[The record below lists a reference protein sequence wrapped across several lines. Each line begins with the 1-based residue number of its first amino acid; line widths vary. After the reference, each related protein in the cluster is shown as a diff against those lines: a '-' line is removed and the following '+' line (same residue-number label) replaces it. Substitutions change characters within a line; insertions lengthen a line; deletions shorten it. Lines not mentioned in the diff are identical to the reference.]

1 MMVAVLRPFA
11 RVHVRSPRLQPRFEE
26 SEMPVVRVTEIGEYL
41 RHHSC
46 ERRFKLEAHGRE
58 AARALPFAE
67 RLFNALDP
75 VLQEIGR
82 AREEAWERSLQEDG
96 FSDLTHHLDRE
107 PRTSATWDEFTAS
120 LANIALGE
128 QAYGREVSLRVELGG
143 WTVEGR
149 IDFIVVQWSDGVPHL
164 RLVECKAS
172 RRDRAYH
179 RVQVALYREMVRTLL
194 VQRPVA
200 VAGRPLTS
208 DNVHAVVARID
219 ESTNEPQSIL
229 ALDALELDI
238 ETDDLRR
245 LLDEAGPLIRINAT
259 DLDGL
264 TYQLESKCDGCVFSV
279 HCFPESARQRK
290 LQLVGIDASSIR
302 ALRNAGVVTIDELAT
317 LDLAGDAA
325 QRVRHDPSFVGGL
338 ERLQVEARARAMTLP
353 GGGAVEDAHEVM
365 PLPHAGDG
373 QLPEHAMDQRRLV
386 RVYLT
391 VSYDYSENRIGA
403 ISAHVTQSEF
413 QLHTTWLQED
423 GGRRAPDPTVRER
436 RPTGQRDA
444 ENRVLYEDRELQSRD
459 VIKFKTSEWSGDYNQ
474 DTAAERELVQ
484 QFLHELIDTLALVAE
499 NPTAPIHFY
508 VWSRSEMTQLVEACS
523 RAGSRLLGALRELLG
538 CRDSLEQLI
547 YSTLQEEV
555 DRRYGLGWTS
565 RGLSVATSLTWFG
578 RRYHWRRR
586 FGGETVDLDHEFTQD
601 IFDFKTTLE
610 VRPDGSWANRDGEG
624 EKHRFEI
631 RSRFHDSLTAPYWR
645 ALWDTLPDPE
655 TPGFSPATAN
665 ALRRYARSARPN
677 YFREYLRARA
687 HALRWV
693 EEGVRFKNAEI
704 LKPNLDIAQLRR
716 FDLDVHNAAQAG
728 IDFLRLDQH
737 VKTTKWI
744 SDHLIPVA
752 DRVSG
757 GRTLALRDVTSDG
770 QVLTATIVTEGYG
783 VGLADLEARCSL
795 SDGAFARLSP
805 HTAGDPNRGQTFG
818 QLVRGGKTCKIQSV
832 NWQNGR
838 VVLAPI
844 FSNPGRYVLQSG
856 NAGPA
861 GPVFDFATLDE
872 SVSDF
877 VAGRVDTRLQGGQA
891 AYVYDWFDPESPQ
904 VPPQVPIDPN
914 RLAVIRGMLETL
926 AVGQRHLNEAQ
937 TDAIIDGLSTRVQL
951 LQGPPGT
958 GKTLTAS
965 ASVLTRILARR
976 QVGDIVLV
984 AAHTHTA
991 VNTLLLR
998 IDDLCTE
1005 FARHTAAR
1013 QLPLPT
1019 VRLAKVH
1026 TSEIDP
1032 DAQPGGT
1039 ILDFVSR
1046 PSITRV
1052 NRMRQDAVLVIGG
1065 TTSAILKLA
1074 AELSERN
1081 PFVNLPGGFQ
1091 VPTLIVDEA
1100 SMMVFPHFLSLA
1112 SLATADGEIMLAGDH
1127 RQLSPIIAH
1136 DWEREDRPPAVL
1148 YQPFASA
1155 YEAVQRI
1162 KGLPGVDDAR
1172 VLRSALRFTFRLPP
1186 EVLELIARLYRQDD
1200 IELIGRAIPEAEVA
1214 QPGANPWEAAWRGA
1228 TGLFLVVH
1236 SERESRQANTVEVS
1250 IIEQLLHA
1258 SAVNGHQPPG
1268 SIAVVTPHRAQRTL
1282 LRSRLAA
1289 FYGNNLPVDV
1299 IDTVE
1304 RLQGDERPTV
1314 IVSATASD
1322 ASAIGRNVEFILNLN
1337 RANVAFSR
1345 TEERLIVVCSETLLD
1360 HMPVEVEHY
1369 DSALLWKSLRQVCV
1383 QEVAV
1388 AGMDG
1393 HSVRILT
1400 PSAQAVRELA
1410 D

>member
-1 MMVAVLRPFA
+1 
-11 RVHVRSPRLQPRFEE
+11 
-26 SEMPVVRVTEIGEYL
+26 MPDVRVTEIGEYL

-46 ERRFKLEAHGRE
+46 ERRFKLEANGRQ

-82 AREEAWERSLQEDG
+82 MREDAWEQSIKDDG
-96 FSDLTHHLDRE
+96 FTDLTRHLERE
-107 PRTSATWDEFTAS
+107 PRNPASWDEFTAA
-120 LANIALGE
+120 LANVEVGE
-128 QAYGREVSLRVELGG
+128 RAYGREVRVRADLGA

-149 IDFIVVQWSDGVPHL
+149 IDFVIVEWVDGTPYL

-179 RVQVALYREMVRTLL
+179 RVQVALYREMVRRLL
-194 VQRPVA
+194 ADGVIAIGGQPVLPA
-200 VAGRPLTS
+200 
-208 DNVHAVVARID
+208 NVRAVVARID

-229 ALDALELDI
+229 DLEPLDLDV

-245 LLDEAGPLIRINAT
+245 LLADEGPLMRIRETELEA
-259 DLDGL
+259 LS
-264 TYQLESKCDGCVFSV
+264 YQLEPKCDGCVFSV

-290 LQLVGIDASSIR
+290 LQLIGLDPSSVR
-302 ALRNAGVVTIDELAT
+302 ALRTAGVNSIDDLAN
-317 LDLAGDAA
+317 LDLAGEAA
-325 QRVRHDPSFVGGL
+325 QQVRHDPSFVGSL
-338 ERLQVEARARAMTLP
+338 ERLLVEARARSMTLP
-353 GGGAVEDAHEVM
+353 GGGAVEEAHEVM
-365 PLPHAGDG
+365 ALPYSGDG
-373 QLPEHAMDQRRLV
+373 QLPQHVMDQRRLV
-386 RVYLT
+386 RVYLS
-391 VSYDYSENRIGA
+391 VSYDYAENRIGA
-403 ISAHVTQSEF
+403 IAAHVTQSEF
-413 QLHTTWLQED
+413 QLHTAFVQDENGQW
-423 GGRRAPDPTVRER
+423 APDPVVRER
-436 RPTGQRDA
+436 RATGQRD
-444 ENRVLYEDRELQSRD
+444 ENDRMLYEERELQSRD
-459 VIKFKTSEWSGDYNQ
+459 VIRFKTSEWSGDYNQ

-484 QFLHELIDTLALVAE
+484 QFLHELIDTIAHVAE
-499 NPTAPIHFY
+499 SPTAPIHFY

-547 YSTLQEEV
+547 YSSLQEEI
-555 DRRYGLGWTS
+555 DRRYGLGWTG

-586 FGGETVDLDHEFTQD
+586 IAGQLINLDWEFTQD
-601 IFDFKTTLE
+601 IFDFKSTLE
-610 VRPDGSWANRDGEG
+610 LRQDGTWAEEEGEG
-624 EKHRFEI
+624 RKHRFEI

-645 ALWDTLPDPE
+645 AFWDTLPDPE
-655 TPGFSPATAN
+655 TPGFSPATVN
-665 ALRRYARSARPN
+665 ALRRYARSASPG
-677 YFREYLRARA
+677 FFSEYLRARA
-687 HALRWV
+687 HALRWM

-716 FDLDVHNAAQAG
+716 FELDVHNAAQAG

-744 SDHLIPVA
+744 GDHLLPVA

-770 QVLTATIVTEGYG
+770 QLITATIVTQGYG
-783 VGLADLEARCSL
+783 VGLGTLESRCSL
-795 SDGAFARLSP
+795 AEGGFARLAP
-805 HTAGDPNRGQTFG
+805 HTAGDPNRGQTIG
-818 QLVRGGKTCKIQSV
+818 QLVRGGRTCKVRSI

-838 VVLAPI
+838 VVLEPI
-844 FSNPGRYVLQSG
+844 FSHPGRYVLQSG
-856 NAGPA
+856 PAGAA
-861 GPVFDFATLDE
+861 GPVFDFATIDE
-872 SVSDF
+872 SISDF
-877 VAGRVDTRLQGGQA
+877 VAGRVDMRLQSGRA
-891 AYVYDWFDPESPQ
+891 AYVYQWFDPERPQ
-904 VPPQVPIDPN
+904 LPAQQPIAAD
-914 RLAVIRGMLETL
+914 RLAQLRQMLEALPVGNQRRLTVDQVD
-926 AVGQRHLNEAQ
+926 AVLV
-937 TDAIIDGLSTRVQL
+937 GLGTRVQL

-958 GKTLTAS
+958 GKTSTTSAS
-965 ASVLTRILARR
+965 ALTRILTRR
-976 QVGDIVLV
+976 QIGDIVVV

-998 IDDLCTE
+998 IDDLLPE
-1005 FARHTAAR
+1005 FARHCSAR
-1013 QLPLPT
+1013 NLNMPT

-1026 TSEIDP
+1026 TSEVEP

-1039 ILDFVSR
+1039 IVDFSAKR
-1046 PSITRV
+1046 SFTRV

-1074 AELSERN
+1074 AELSQRN
-1081 PFVNLPGGFQ
+1081 PFSQLPDGFQ
-1091 VPTLIVDEA
+1091 VPTLIVDES

-1112 SLATADGEIMLAGDH
+1112 SLVTVDGEIMLAGDH

-1162 KGLPGVDDAR
+1162 KGLPGIDDAR
-1172 VLRSALRFTFRLPP
+1172 IKRSALRYTFRLPP
-1186 EVLELIARLYRQDD
+1186 EVLELIARLYRKDE
-1200 IELIGRAIPEAEVA
+1200 IELRGRDV
-1214 QPGANPWEAAWRGA
+1214 PGAGEVQLGQNPWEVAWTGA

-1236 SERESRQANTVEVS
+1236 SERESRQANPVEVS

-1258 SAVNGHQPPG
+1258 SGAHGAQPAG
-1268 SIAVVTPHRAQRTL
+1268 SVAVVTPHRAQRSL
-1282 LRSRLAA
+1282 LRNRLGQ
-1289 FYGNNLPVDV
+1289 FYGDGRAIDV

-1304 RLQGDERPTV
+1304 RLQGNERPTV

-1322 ASAIGRNVEFILNLN
+1322 SSAIGRNVEFILNLN

-1345 TEERLIVVCSETLLD
+1345 TEERLVVVCSETLLD

-1369 DSALLWKSLRQVCV
+1369 DSAFLWKSLRGLCTR
-1383 QEVAV
+1383 EVAV

-1393 HSVRILT
+1393 HRVRILT
-1400 PSAQAVRELA
+1400 PSAEALREA
-1410 D
+1410 AEGDQPAPPPVVGPHANQ

>member
-1 MMVAVLRPFA
+1 
-11 RVHVRSPRLQPRFEE
+11 
-26 SEMPVVRVTEIGEYL
+26 MPVVRVTEIGEYL

-46 ERRFKLEAHGRE
+46 ERRFKLEADGRE

-82 AREEAWERSLQEDG
+82 MREDAWEQSLKDDG
-96 FSDLTHHLDRE
+96 FSDLTRHLERE
-107 PRTSATWDEFTAS
+107 PRTSANWEEFTAS
-120 LANIALGE
+120 LVNVAAG
-128 QAYGREVSLRVELGG
+128 QSAYGREVSLRVEIGG
-143 WTVEGR
+143 WVVEGR
-149 IDFIVVQWSDGVPHL
+149 IDFIIVQWTDGVPYL
-164 RLVECKAS
+164 RMVECKAS

-179 RVQVALYREMVRTLL
+179 RVQVALYREMVRRLL
-194 VQRPVA
+194 VERPVSI
-200 VAGRPLTS
+200 AGHEVRP

-219 ESTNEPQSIL
+219 ESTNEAQSIL
-229 ALDALELDI
+229 GLEPLDLDI

-245 LLDEAGPLIRINAT
+245 LLDERGLLMRIRT
-259 DLDGL
+259 SELDAL
-264 TYQLESKCDGCVFSV
+264 SYQLESKCDGCVFSV

-290 LQLVGIDASSIR
+290 LQLIGIDPSSVR
-302 ALRNAGVVTIDELAT
+302 ALRNAGVTTIDDLAT

-325 QRVRHDPSFVGGL
+325 QRVRHNPSFVGSL
-338 ERLQVEARARAMTLP
+338 ERLRVEARARSMTLP
-353 GGGAVEDAHEVM
+353 GGGAVDDAHEVTS
-365 PLPHAGDG
+365 LPFAGDG

-386 RVYLT
+386 RVYLS

-403 ISAHVTQSEF
+403 IAAHVTQSEF
-413 QLHTTWLQED
+413 QLHTAWQQDENQRWT
-423 GGRRAPDPTVRER
+423 PDPTVRER
-436 RPTGQRDA
+436 RATGQRDA
-444 ENRVLYEDRELQSRD
+444 ENRPLYDERELQSRD
-459 VIKFKTSEWSGDYNQ
+459 VITFKTSEWSGDYNQ

-484 QFLHELIDTLALVAE
+484 QFLHELIDTIALVAE
-499 NPTAPIHFY
+499 SPTAPIHFY

-538 CRDSLEQLI
+538 CRESLEQLI

-555 DRRYGLGWTS
+555 DRRYGLGWTG

-586 FGGETVDLDHEFTQD
+586 FGGKTIDLDREFTQD

-610 VRPDGSWANRDGEG
+610 VRADGTWAEREG
-624 EKHRFEI
+624 QGDKHRFEI

-645 ALWDTLPDPE
+645 AFWDTLPDPE
-655 TPGFSPATAN
+655 TPGFSHATAN
-665 ALRRYARSARPN
+665 ALRRYARSAEPN
-677 YFREYLRARA
+677 FFREYLRARA
-687 HALRWV
+687 HALRWI

-716 FDLDVHNAAQAG
+716 FELNVHNAAQAG

-744 SDHLIPVA
+744 GDHLIPVA

-770 QVLTATIVTEGYG
+770 QLLTATIATEGYG
-783 VGLADLEARCSL
+783 VELAALEARCSL
-795 SDGAFARLSP
+795 GGGGFARLVP
-805 HTAGDPNRGQTFG
+805 HTAGYPNRGQTFG

-838 VVLAPI
+838 VVLEPI
-844 FSNPGRYVLQSG
+844 FSHPGRYVLQSG
-856 NAGPA
+856 TAGPA

-872 SVSDF
+872 SISDF
-877 VAGRVDTRLQGGQA
+877 VAGKVDSRLQSGRA
-891 AYVYDWFDPESPQ
+891 AYVYQWFDPERPQ
-904 VPPQVPIDPN
+904 VPPQVPLEPQRNAD
-914 RLAVIRGMLETL
+914 IRRMVETL
-926 AVGQRHLNEAQ
+926 PIGNQRRLTVDQVDAV
-937 TDAIIDGLSTRVQL
+937 IDGLSTRVQL

-958 GKTLTAS
+958 GKTSTTS

-976 QVGDIVLV
+976 HVGDIVLV

-998 IDDLCTE
+998 IDDLLPE
-1005 FARHTAAR
+1005 FARHAGA
-1013 QLPLPT
+1013 QNLALPT

-1026 TSEIDP
+1026 TSVIDP

-1039 ILDFVSR
+1039 IVDFVAK
-1046 PSITRV
+1046 PSIQRV

-1074 AELSERN
+1074 AELGERN
-1081 PFVNLPGGFQ
+1081 PFVNIPDRFQ

-1112 SLATADGEIMLAGDH
+1112 SLVTVDGEIMLAGDH

-1162 KGLPGVDDAR
+1162 KGIPGIDDSSVR
-1172 VLRSALRFTFRLPP
+1172 RSSLRYTFRLPP

-1200 IELIGRAIPEAEVA
+1200 IELEGRAVA
-1214 QPGANPWEAAWRGA
+1214 GAGLVHAGANPWELSWTGA

-1236 SERESRQANTVEVS
+1236 AERESRQANAVEAS

-1258 SAVNGHQPPG
+1258 SGANGQQPPG
-1268 SIAVVTPHRAQRTL
+1268 SIAVVTPHRAQRSL
-1282 LRSRLAA
+1282 LRSRLAS
-1289 FYGNNLPVDV
+1289 FYGDALPVDV

-1345 TEERLIVVCSETLLD
+1345 TQQRLIVVCSETLLD

-1369 DSALLWKSLRQVCV
+1369 DSALLWKSLRALCV
-1383 QEVAV
+1383 REVAV

-1393 HSVRILT
+1393 HAVRILT
-1400 PSAQAVRELA
+1400 PSAQAIRAIAEEENAPRPPVIA
-1410 D
+1410 PDANA

>member
-1 MMVAVLRPFA
+1 V
-11 RVHVRSPRLQPRFEE
+11 
-26 SEMPVVRVTEIGEYL
+26 
-41 RHHSC
+41 
-46 ERRFKLEAHGRE
+46 
-58 AARALPFAE
+58 
-67 RLFNALDP
+67 
-75 VLQEIGR
+75 
-82 AREEAWERSLQEDG
+82 
-96 FSDLTHHLDRE
+96 
-107 PRTSATWDEFTAS
+107 
-120 LANIALGE
+120 
-128 QAYGREVSLRVELGG
+128 
-143 WTVEGR
+143 
-149 IDFIVVQWSDGVPHL
+149 
-164 RLVECKAS
+164 
-172 RRDRAYH
+172 
-179 RVQVALYREMVRTLL
+179 
-194 VQRPVA
+194 
-200 VAGRPLTS
+200 
-208 DNVHAVVARID
+208 
-219 ESTNEPQSIL
+219 
-229 ALDALELDI
+229 
-238 ETDDLRR
+238 ETDDLLR
-245 LLDEAGPLIRINAT
+245 LLDERGPLMRIREAE
-259 DLDGL
+259 LDTL
-264 TYQLESKCDGCVFSV
+264 SYQLEAKCDGCVFSV

-290 LQLVGIDASSIR
+290 LQLIGIDPSSVR
-302 ALRNAGVVTIDELAT
+302 ALQNAGVSTIDDLAT
-317 LDLAGDAA
+317 LDLASDAA
-325 QRVRHDPSFVGGL
+325 HRVRHDPSFVGSL
-338 ERLQVEARARAMTLP
+338 ERLQVEARARSMTLP
-353 GGGAVEDAHEVM
+353 GGGAAEDAHEVM
-365 PLPHAGDG
+365 ALPHAGDG

-386 RVYLT
+386 RVYLS
-391 VSYDYSENRIGA
+391 VSYDYAENRIGA
-403 ISAHVTQSEF
+403 ISAHVTQSDF
-413 QLHTTWLQED
+413 LLHTAWQQVENE
-423 GGRRAPDPTVRER
+423 RWSPDPTVRER

-444 ENRVLYEDRELQSRD
+444 ENRPLYDERELHSHD
-459 VIKFKTSEWSGDYNQ
+459 VIRFKTSEWSGDYNQ

-484 QFLHELIDTLALVAE
+484 QFLHELIDEIALVAE
-499 NPTAPIHFY
+499 SPTAPIHFY

-555 DRRYGLGWTS
+555 DRRYGLGWTG

-578 RRYHWRRR
+578 RRFHWRRR
-586 FGGETVDLDHEFTQD
+586 FGGETVDLDREFTQD

-610 VRPDGSWANRDGEG
+610 LRPDGSWAARDGEG

-645 ALWDTLPDPE
+645 AFWDTLPDPE
-655 TPGFSPATAN
+655 THGFSRATAN
-665 ALRRYARSARPN
+665 ALRRYARSAMPN
-677 YFREYLRARA
+677 FFREYLRGRA
-687 HALRWV
+687 QALRWI

-704 LKPNLDIAQLRR
+704 LKPALDITRLRR
-716 FDLDVHNAAQAG
+716 FELDVHNAAHAG

-744 SDHLIPVA
+744 GDHLIPVA

-757 GRTLALRDVTSDG
+757 GRTLPLRDVTSDG
-770 QVLTATIVTEGYG
+770 RLITATIVAEGYG
-783 VGLADLEARCSL
+783 VSLADLEARCTL
-795 SDGAFARLSP
+795 SDGAFARLAP
-805 HTAGDPNRGQTFG
+805 HSAGDPNRGQTLG

-838 VVLAPI
+838 VVLEPI
-844 FSNPGRYVLQSG
+844 FSMPGRYVLQSG
-856 NAGPA
+856 AAGPA

-877 VAGRVDTRLQGGQA
+877 VAGRVDTRLQSGRA
-891 AYVYDWFDPESPQ
+891 AYVYEWFDPERPLI
-904 VPPQVPIDPN
+904 PPQVPIEAG
-914 RLAVIRGMLETL
+914 RSIAIRRMVETL
-926 AVGQRHLNEAQ
+926 SLGNQRHLTEDQ
-937 TDAIIDGLSTRVQL
+937 VDAVVDGLGTRVQL

-958 GKTLTAS
+958 GKTSTTS

-976 QVGDIVLV
+976 HIGDIVLV

-998 IDDLCTE
+998 IDDLLPE
-1005 FARHTAAR
+1005 FARHAAAE
-1013 QLPLPT
+1013 QLAIPT

-1039 ILDFVSR
+1039 IIDFVSK
-1046 PSITRV
+1046 PSISRV

-1074 AELSERN
+1074 AELSERI
-1081 PFVNLPGGFQ
+1081 PFVNLPDRFQ

-1100 SMMVFPHFLSLA
+1100 SMMVFPHFLALA
-1112 SLATADGEIMLAGDH
+1112 SLVTVDGEIMLAGDH

-1162 KGLPGVDDAR
+1162 KGMPGVDDTR
-1172 VLRSALRFTFRLPP
+1172 VRRSALRYTFRLPP
-1186 EVLELIARLYRQDD
+1186 EVLELIARLYQRDEID
-1200 IELIGRAIPEAEVA
+1200 LVGRNVPHGKAIESSS
-1214 QPGANPWEAAWRGA
+1214 NPWEVPWGGV

-1236 SERESRQANTVEVS
+1236 SERESRQANTVEVA

-1258 SAVNGHQPPG
+1258 SAARGQQPPG
-1268 SIAVVTPHRAQRTL
+1268 SIAVVTPHRAQRSL
-1282 LRSRLAA
+1282 LRSRLEE
-1289 FYGNNLPVDV
+1289 FYGDGLPVDV

-1322 ASAIGRNVEFILNLN
+1322 SSAIGRNVEFILNLN

-1345 TEERLIVVCSETLLD
+1345 TEQRLIVVCSETLLD

-1369 DSALLWKSLRQVCV
+1369 DSALLWKALRAICV
-1383 QEVAV
+1383 HEVAV
-1388 AGMDG
+1388 GGMDG
-1393 HSVRILT
+1393 HHVRILT
-1400 PSAQAVRELA
+1400 PSADTVRAMAEGANAQPAPAVVPNGH